1 MFFGNKAAMAVFTL
15 MLAGLPAIAQT
26 RLVFASDATFPP
38 MEYLD
43 SAQEV
48 VGYDVDLINAVAKAG
63 GFTAVIKN
71 TPWNGIFTGLAAGDY
86 DAVISSVTIL
96 DQRKATMDF
105 SQPYLNAGQTIIV
118 KLGTSGMATLKQLS
132 GRRVGVRGGTTGAAK
147 VAKNRKIHMVPYAEA
162 NPAVVDLALGKLDAV
177 VLDSPSAVSYAF
189 QNENFKGK
197 FTIVGKP
204 LTDEYYGIAVK
215 KGNVKVLQMI
225 NRGLAKVS
233 QDGTLEKLELKWLR

>member
-105 SQPYLNAGQTIIV
+105 SQPYLNAGQMIIV
-118 KLGTSGMATLKQLS
+118 NRGARGMSKGDT
-132 GRRVGVRGGTTGAAK
+132 GVSTGGTGTGGCTGGGAAGL
-147 VAKNRKIHMVPYAEA
+147 
-162 NPAVVDLALGKLDAV
+162 VV
-177 VLDSPSAVSYAF
+177 
-189 QNENFKGK
+189 
-197 FTIVGKP
+197 
-204 LTDEYYGIAVK
+204 
-215 KGNVKVLQMI
+215 
-225 NRGLAKVS
+225 
-233 QDGTLEKLELKWLR
+233 